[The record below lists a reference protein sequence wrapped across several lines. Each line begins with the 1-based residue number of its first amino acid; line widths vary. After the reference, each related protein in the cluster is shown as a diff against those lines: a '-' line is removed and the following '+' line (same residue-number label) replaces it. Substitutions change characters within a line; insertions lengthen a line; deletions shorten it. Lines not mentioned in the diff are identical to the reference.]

1 MAVGFPATA
10 AGGGSPSAEEGS
22 SSAADGRARPTTAVA
37 SAPSTALEMPHG
49 TAPGVQQQ
57 LTPTFSRLGGET
69 PNAAGRA
76 SRLSQARLQ
85 RAQERAQQQ
94 SERPGKAA
102 GNAPSGSTAA
112 PSANAGSVSPHRV
125 AAA

>member
-1 MAVGFPATA
+1 
-10 AGGGSPSAEEGS
+10 
-22 SSAADGRARPTTAVA
+22 
-37 SAPSTALEMPHG
+37 MPKG

-94 SERPGKAA
+94 SERPGKA
-102 GNAPSGSTAA
+102 GGSAPSASTAA
-112 PSANAGSVSPHRV
+112 PSANGASVSPRQAVV
-125 AAA
+125 A